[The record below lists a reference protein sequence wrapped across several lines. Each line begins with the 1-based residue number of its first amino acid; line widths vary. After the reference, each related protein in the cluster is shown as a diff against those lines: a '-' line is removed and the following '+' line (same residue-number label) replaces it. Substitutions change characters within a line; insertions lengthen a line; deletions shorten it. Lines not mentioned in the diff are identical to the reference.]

1 MKSPVKSLVKFLSV
15 LLIASAPLLFAPASF
30 AQTQAANVAP
40 AAKYEAKSPKLNRAQ
55 IDKLLSKPEQLIF
68 IDLRRPD
75 ELTKIGGFPVYL
87 SIQLADLEKSLAFIP
102 KDRTIVTVS
111 NHAGRALRGAD
122 LLAEKGFKVAGAAG
136 VQDYEAEG
144 GTLSKIV
151 PPAPKG

>member
-1 MKSPVKSLVKFLSV
+1 MKSFVKLFSFVLVFAAPFSLTQL
-15 LLIASAPLLFAPASF
+15 AF
-30 AQTQAANVAP
+30 AQTDAAKPAP

-55 IDKLLSKPEQLIF
+55 IDKLLTQPEKLIF

-122 LLAEKGFKVAGAAG
+122 LLADKGFKVAGAAG

-151 PPAPKG
+151 APAPKG

>member
-1 MKSPVKSLVKFLSV
+1 MKSIAKLLSLVFV
-15 LLIASAPLLFAPASF
+15 FVAPLSFTHLAF
-30 AQTQAANVAP
+30 AQTEAAKPAP
-40 AAKYEAKSPKLNRAQ
+40 AVKYEAKSPKLNRAQ
-55 IDKLLSKPEQLIF
+55 IDKLLAKPEQLIF

-87 SIQLADLEKSLAFIP
+87 SIQLADLGKSLAFIP
-102 KDRTIVTVS
+102 KDRTIITVS

-122 LLAEKGFKVAGAAG
+122 ILADKGFKVAGAAG

-151 PPAPKG
+151 APAPKS

>member
-1 MKSPVKSLVKFLSV
+1 MKTFVKVFSLL
-15 LLIASAPLLFAPASF
+15 ASF
-30 AQTQAANVAP
+30 VLVAP
-40 AAKYEAKSPKLNRAQ
+40 FALAQADAAKPAQAAAKYEAKSPKLNRAQ
-55 IDKLLSKPEQLIF
+55 IDKLLAKPDQLVF

-102 KDRTIVTVS
+102 KDRTIVTLS

-122 LLAEKGFKVAGAAG
+122 LLAAKGFKVAGAAG

-151 PPAPKG
+151 PPAPAAPKG

>member
-1 MKSPVKSLVKFLSV
+1 MKSLVKLFSLV
-15 LLIASAPLLFAPASF
+15 FVFVAPLSFTHLSF
-30 AQTQAANVAP
+30 AQTDAAKPAP

-55 IDKLLSKPEQLIF
+55 IDKLLTKPEQLVF

-102 KDRTIVTVS
+102 KDRTIITVS

-122 LLAEKGFKVAGAAG
+122 LLADKGFKVAGAAG

-151 PPAPKG
+151 APAPKS